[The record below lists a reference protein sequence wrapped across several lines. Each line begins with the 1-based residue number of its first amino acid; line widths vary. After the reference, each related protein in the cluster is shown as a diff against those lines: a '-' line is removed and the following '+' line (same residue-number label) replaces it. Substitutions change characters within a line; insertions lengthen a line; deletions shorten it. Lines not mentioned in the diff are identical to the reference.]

1 MTLTHSTPSPIY
13 QRVLLKLSGESLL
26 GNHSSGIDPAVL
38 GRISENI
45 AELIGLG
52 ISVGIVIGGGNFLRG
67 ALMAKVGFDRI
78 TCDQMGML
86 ATVMNGLV
94 LRDSFIQAGM
104 RTNVMSPVA
113 VQGVVETYDRS
124 RALGYLKNGHVVIF
138 VGGTGSPL
146 FSTDSA
152 ASLRSIE
159 MQADVI
165 LKATKVDGIYS
176 DDPIKNPK
184 AKHLDFLTYQEV
196 IEQQLG
202 VMDLAA
208 ICLCRDHHMPIRIFN
223 MHEPHILKR
232 VALGEK
238 IGSLIS

>member
-1 MTLTHSTPSPIY
+1 MTADKPIY

-26 GNHSSGIDPAVL
+26 GNHSAGIDPSVL
-38 GRISENI
+38 SQISKNI
-45 AELIGLG
+45 AELVGLG
-52 ISVGIVIGGGNFLRG
+52 VSVGIVIGGGNFLRG
-67 ALMAKVGFDRI
+67 AMMAKIGFDRI

-104 RTNVMSPVA
+104 RANLMSPIA

-124 RALGYLKNGHVVIF
+124 RALGYLKNGHVVVF
-138 VGGTGSPL
+138 VGGTGAPL

-159 MQADVI
+159 INADVI

-176 DDPIKNPK
+176 DDPTTNPD
-184 AKHLDFLTYQEV
+184 AKRLDSLTYQEV
-196 IEQQLG
+196 IERQLR

-208 ICLCRDHHMPIRIFN
+208 ICLCRDHHVPIRIFN
-223 MHEPHILKR
+223 MHEPHVLKR